1 MYADKQRAKEM
12 MDYPHRCLEDREN
25 NVRSDFWTGT
35 LCRDQERKGLF
46 SQITDVALALSSD
59 GVKVFKTRSA
69 FNIWPIM
76 LVRINCVIASSTL
89 PSLLTYSQTN
99 LNLPPSVRF
108 KRRNMLLVGF
118 TPGPSNP
125 KDFDSFLWPLVEEFL
140 KLEQGIET
148 WNAATEQYF
157 DLHAYIPLVTA
168 DMPGR
173 EKLMHLKGNR
183 AYSFCNYCLCRG
195 IHNGS
200 AIYCPF
206 IPPKDPPEEL
216 TTDPANAKQK
226 GYPWPSHDC
235 RHLPLRNDSAFR
247 QDAAYIAS
255 DPGHTAAQKKT
266 GIAGQSV
273 LHRLSSIDFPRS
285 FPPDS
290 MHLFYENI
298 IPDMVKHYR
307 GVFFKPKAEPD
318 PDAENSRKRKSQPPE
333 VASGPQSTKRPK
345 TGGTQE
351 STKFHQTDDSWNV
364 PPAEWK
370 RIGEDQQ
377 ASSCSLPYSFGRA
390 PRNFAA
396 HCHEFSGE
404 EWKQQ
409 ATLFLPI
416 YLQDVLPREHYEQFC
431 ALTQAMNDATENI
444 ITDPEIDAVEDA
456 LCKFLGYYERT
467 FYNMEWAQLPACL
480 PVFHQLA
487 HVADALRWI
496 GPMPIYAQ
504 WGMERMCGIL
514 TSSAKSRVDANR
526 NMELTLQKIEQKHM
540 LGFVVHPDDWIPT
553 GTAIPANTVEDTDG
567 NLLLS
572 RVFGRRIGL
581 SRPPLPRSPLTS
593 SMANY
598 VFDKMVEQRPLEAL
612 ERQRLKAYVQGLA
625 KHAHLVHLQSFSFP
639 ANFAVHT
646 WKWCHFRDDADN
658 TKVDFKITSAA
669 YRPRNNTRNSSMI
682 AYERE
687 PNSPNPDNL
696 DLAYGEVQFFFSLW
710 LPAELPHAALEQPD
724 QADGGGPNTAMH
736 HLAYIQDIPVVADGS
751 IVRRQ
756 IGGGFK
762 VIAVKDI
769 GCQIGLMQKGRGKG
783 QYLVRK
789 YGALMWRDA

>member
-1 MYADKQRAKEM
+1 
-12 MDYPHRCLEDREN
+12 
-25 NVRSDFWTGT
+25 
-35 LCRDQERKGLF
+35 
-46 SQITDVALALSSD
+46 
-59 GVKVFKTRSA
+59 
-69 FNIWPIM
+69 
-76 LVRINCVIASSTL
+76 
-89 PSLLTYSQTN
+89 
-99 LNLPPSVRF
+99 
-108 KRRNMLLVGF
+108 
-118 TPGPSNP
+118 
-125 KDFDSFLWPLVEEFL
+125 
-140 KLEQGIET
+140 
-148 WNAATEQYF
+148 
-157 DLHAYIPLVTA
+157 
-168 DMPGR
+168 
-173 EKLMHLKGNR
+173 
-183 AYSFCNYCLCRG
+183 
-195 IHNGS
+195 
-200 AIYCPF
+200 
-206 IPPKDPPEEL
+206 
-216 TTDPANAKQK
+216 
-226 GYPWPSHDC
+226 
-235 RHLPLRNDSAFR
+235 
-247 QDAAYIAS
+247 
-255 DPGHTAAQKKT
+255 
-266 GIAGQSV
+266 
-273 LHRLSSIDFPRS
+273 
-285 FPPDS
+285 

-307 GVFFKPKAEPD
+307 GVFFKPKAEPSASVDGCKSNPDDAEAPQQNTAD
-318 PDAENSRKRKSQPPE
+318 PDAEKSRKRKSHPPQ
-333 VASGPQSTKRPK
+333 VASGPQTTKRPK
-345 TGGTQE
+345 TGRTQE
-351 STKFHQTDDSWNV
+351 STKFRQTDDSWNV
-364 PPAEWK
+364 HLTDWQG
-370 RIGEDQQ
+370 IGDDQQ
-377 ASSCSLPYSFGRA
+377 ASSCMLPHSFGRA

-444 ITDPEIDAVEDA
+444 ITDLEIDKVEDA

-514 TSSAKSRVDANR
+514 TSSVKSRVDANR

-540 LGFVVHPDDWIPT
+540 LGFVVHPDDWVQT
-553 GTAIPANTVEDTDG
+553 GTAAPDNTVEDTDG

-598 VFDKMVEQRPLEAL
+598 VFDKMVEQRPLETL

-625 KHAHLVHLQSFSFP
+625 KHAHLVHLQSISFP
-639 ANFAVHT
+639 ADFTVHA
-646 WKWCHFRDDADN
+646 WKWCHFRDDGDN

-669 YRPRNNTRNSSMI
+669 YRPHNNTRNSSMI

-724 QADGGGPNTAMH
+724 QEDGGGPGPNTAMH
-736 HLAYIQDIPVVADGS
+736 HLAYIQDIPVVADGA

-756 IGGGFK
+756 TGGGFK

-769 GCQIGLMQKGRGKG
+769 GCQIGLMQKGPGKR